1 MTTTLRIAL
10 AGVLTLAASPAM
22 AQSKLDC
29 SKAFTTVDL
38 NACAE
43 QELERADARL
53 NAVYKKALAK
63 IAAENGAPP
72 YDGKSWEKALRA
84 SQRAWIAFR
93 DADCKELV
101 AVAAGGGTATTGE
114 VLGCLTE
121 KTDARAKE
129 LADRFDPQ

>member
-1 MTTTLRIAL
+1 MRLVSLVVAGLLVSSAPAL
-10 AGVLTLAASPAM
+10 AQPEV
-22 AQSKLDC
+22 DC
-29 SKAFTTVDL
+29 KKAITTVDL

-43 QELERADARL
+43 KELEAADARL
-53 NAVYKKALAK
+53 NAVYKKVLAK

-72 YDGKSWEKALRA
+72 YDGKSWEKALRS

-101 AVAAGGGTATTGE
+101 AIAAGGGTATTGE

-121 KTDARAKE
+121 KTQARAKD
-129 LADRFDPQ
+129 LAARFEVE